1 MMATPKISTPTIVY
15 GNDPL
20 CGWCF
25 AIGPALLE
33 ARLALAD
40 EVTFRIECGGLVTGE
55 RVRPIALDRDY
66 LVAGLTQVK
75 ATSGREPGPNYWSR
89 VVEPG
94 TWVSNS
100 EPACR
105 AVLVAQKIAPE
116 HALEFSHALTDALY
130 IAGDVPDNPATVRR
144 VAEEV
149 GINADELLSLWSST
163 DAAALTADAFAHAR
177 QLGVRS
183 YPSLY
188 LEVGSRLKPILSGF
202 ATSDQIV
209 SQIRTMIASTRN
221 PEAL

>member
-1 MMATPKISTPTIVY
+1 MIAPSKNSTPTIVY

-25 AIGPALLE
+25 AIGPALLK

-66 LVAGLTQVK
+66 LVAGFRQVK

-105 AVLVAQKIAPE
+105 AVLVAQKIAPGQ
-116 HALEFSHALTDALY
+116 AIEFSCALTDALY
-130 IAGDVPDNPATVRR
+130 VEGDLPDDSATVRR
-144 VAEEV
+144 IAEDV
-149 GINADELLSLWSST
+149 GIDADELFRIWSLP
-163 DAAALTADAFAHAR
+163 DGAMLTADAFAHAR
-177 QLGVRS
+177 QLGVTS

-202 ATSDQIV
+202 ATTDQIV
-209 SQIRTMIASTRN
+209 SEIRTMIAVVRDGG
-221 PEAL
+221 

>member
-1 MMATPKISTPTIVY
+1 MIAPSKISTPTIVY

-25 AIGPALLE
+25 AIGLELLK
-33 ARLALAD
+33 ARQELAD
-40 EVTFRIECGGLVTGE
+40 EVAFRIECGGLVTGE

-66 LVAGLTQVK
+66 LVAGFTQVK

-105 AVLVAQKIAPE
+105 AVLVAQKMEPGRAI
-116 HALEFSHALTDALY
+116 EFSHALTDALY
-130 IAGDVPDNPATVRR
+130 VNGALPDDPSTVRR
-144 VAEEV
+144 VAEDV
-149 GINADELLSLWSST
+149 GINADELSSLWSSP
-163 DAAALTADAFAHAR
+163 DAVTLTADAFAHAR
-177 QLGVRS
+177 QIGVRS

-188 LEVGSRLKPILSGF
+188 LEVGSHLRPILSGF
-202 ATSDQIV
+202 ATTDQIV
-209 SQIRTMIASTRN
+209 SQIRTVITVLRDGG
-221 PEAL
+221 

>member
-1 MMATPKISTPTIVY
+1 MIAPSKISTPTIVY

-25 AIGPALLE
+25 AIGPELLK
-33 ARLALAD
+33 ARLELAE

-66 LVAGLTQVK
+66 LVAGFRQVK

-105 AVLVAQKIAPE
+105 AVLMAQKMEPGLAV
-116 HALEFSHALTDALY
+116 EFSHALTDALY
-130 IAGDVPDNPATVRR
+130 VDGALPDDPATVRR
-144 VAEEV
+144 VAEDV
-149 GINADELLSLWSST
+149 GINSDELSSLWSSP
-163 DAAALTADAFAHAR
+163 DAATLTADAFAHAR
-177 QLGVRS
+177 QLGVTS
-183 YPSLY
+183 YPSLH

-202 ATSDQIV
+202 ATTDQIV
-209 SQIRTMIASTRN
+209 SKIRTMIAVVRGGG
-221 PEAL
+221 